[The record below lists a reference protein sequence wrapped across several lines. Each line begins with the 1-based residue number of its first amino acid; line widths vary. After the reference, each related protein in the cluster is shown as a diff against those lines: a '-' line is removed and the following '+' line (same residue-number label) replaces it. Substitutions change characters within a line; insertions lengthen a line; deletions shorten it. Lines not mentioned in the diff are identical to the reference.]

1 MKDYF
6 LLMRLDKPIGFMLL
20 FWPCSWGFAVVL
32 KNMSINQEWIINF
45 FLFFI
50 GSILMRSAGCVYN
63 DIIDKKID
71 QKVTRTKQRPLASNK
86 LSTFKGWVLVAFLSF
101 LSLIILFQFNF
112 TAIIFGLSSGIL
124 IFAYPFM
131 KRITYWPQLFLGIV
145 FNWGV
150 ILSYLV
156 FNEEINIGILL
167 IYLSAVFW
175 TLGYDTI
182 YGLQDAEEDI
192 KIGVKSTSIKF
203 NKKIKQ
209 FLVIV
214 YLISIS
220 LMIFSNIVI
229 LNKIKVEIIL
239 YILPLLLL
247 IFQIQKVEIKNSTQN
262 LSLFKLNNY
271 YGLSIFI
278 ILIIVFYNA

>member
-20 FWPCSWGFAVVL
+20 FWPCSWGFAIVL

-156 FNEEINIGILL
+156 FNEEVNIGILL

-220 LMIFSNIVI
+220 LMIYSNILI

>member
-1 MKDYF
+1 MKKYF

-20 FWPCSWGFAVVL
+20 FWPCTWGFA
-32 KNMSINQEWIINF
+32 IISSDRPIDDHWLTSL

-71 QKVTRTKQRPLASNK
+71 RKVRRTQFRQLASNK
-86 LSTFKGWVLVAFLSF
+86 ISATKAWILAVFLS
-101 LSLIILFQFNF
+101 LISLIILFQFN
-112 TAIIFGLSSGIL
+112 TIAIIFGLSSGIL
-124 IFAYPFM
+124 IALYPFM

-156 FNEEINIGILL
+156 FNNQINLEIIL
-167 IYLSAVFW
+167 IYISAILW

-182 YGLQDAEEDI
+182 YGLQDIYDDI
-192 KIGVKSTSIKF
+192 KIGVKSTSLKFKKSIKE
-203 NKKIKQ
+203 
-209 FLVIV
+209 FLSVV
-214 YLISIS
+214 YLLSFALIIIVSILIVKEITFS
-220 LMIFSNIVI
+220 FIFY
-229 LNKIKVEIIL
+229 L
-239 YILPLLLL
+239 LPLSLL
-247 IFQIQKVEIKNSTQN
+247 IYQVQSVKIQKSSKN

-271 YGLSIFI
+271 YGLSIF
-278 ILIIVFYNA
+278 LIQIFIFNHA

>member
-20 FWPCSWGFAVVL
+20 FWPCSWGFAIVL

-156 FNEEINIGILL
+156 FNEEVNIGILL

-182 YGLQDAEEDI
+182 YGYQDI
-192 KIGVKSTSIKF
+192 KDDEIIGVKSTSIKF
-203 NKKIKQ
+203 KTNPKKFVTIC
-209 FLVIV
+209 
-214 YLISIS
+214 YLITLTLICMTG
-220 LMIFSNIVI
+220 LMMNFKYVFFIFMIIPI
-229 LNKIKVEIIL
+229 LHMFF
-239 YILPLLLL
+239 Y
-247 IFQIQKVEIKNSTQN
+247 QIKNLN
-262 LSLFKLNNY
+262 IKNDLNCLRIFKSNNML
-271 YGLSIFI
+271 GFI
-278 ILIIVFYNA
+278 IYINIIIGKLA

>member
-156 FNEEINIGILL
+156 FNEEVNIGILL